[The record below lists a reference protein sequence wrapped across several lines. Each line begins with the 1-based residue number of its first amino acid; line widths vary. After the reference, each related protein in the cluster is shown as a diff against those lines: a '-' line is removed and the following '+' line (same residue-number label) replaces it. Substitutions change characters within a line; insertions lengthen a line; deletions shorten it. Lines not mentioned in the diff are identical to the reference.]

1 MPTPDYKPQQPVSSR
16 IMDMLE
22 QQRAAAPDIAH
33 EIAAL
38 RGEIAAL
45 RADLA
50 PARSVILTGQEVVR
64 ELRRLRCEET
74 A

>member
-1 MPTPDYKPQQPVSSR
+1 MLGKQQSGPD
-16 IMDMLE
+16 LAE
-22 QQRAAAPDIAH
+22 

-64 ELRRLRCEET
+64 DLRRLRREET

>member
-1 MPTPDYKPQQPVSSR
+1 MPTPDYKPQQPPSM
-16 IMDMLE
+16 IMDMLRKE
-22 QQRAAAPDIAH
+22 RQANGTDLAD

-38 RGEIAAL
+38 RDEIAAL

-64 ELRRLRCEET
+64 ELRRLRCE

>member
-1 MPTPDYKPQQPVSSR
+1 MPAPDYKPQQPANSM
-16 IMDMLE
+16 IMDMLRKE
-22 QQRAAAPDIAH
+22 QQATPPGLAD
-33 EIAAL
+33 EIASL
-38 RGEIAAL
+38 RDEIAAL

-64 ELRRLRCEET
+64 ELRRMRCE